1 MKCLKGN
8 IEMKRKIF
16 KRNAVI
22 STAVAFLGAAVY
34 LNWSYGRNE
43 DKAAAGLNSGSE
55 DVIINEHSEPDE
67 EIGLFYERTEETQA
81 AAAIYNDVS
90 DYFATARLTR
100 QQARDSAISIPPD
113 STELENATQEAID
126 GAMAEM
132 SVMAGFSLD
141 EVEIETLIKAKGFQE
156 CVVFLDDDSVTVAV
170 SAPTEGLSSSAVSKI
185 TDIILSETGLSAE
198 QIKIIEVK

>member
-1 MKCLKGN
+1 MK
-8 IEMKRKIF
+8 MKMI

-22 STAVAFLGAAVY
+22 ITAVAFLGVAIY

-43 DKAAAGLNSGSE
+43 DEAAAGLKKGVDEAAVNDYAEQG
-55 DVIINEHSEPDE
+55 E
-67 EIGLFYERTEETQA
+67 EIGLFYEPENEMQA
-81 AAAIYNDVS
+81 AAAVYDDVS

-100 QQARDSAISIPPD
+100 QQARDSAISILREA
-113 STELENATQEAID
+113 TELENATQEAVD

-141 EVEIETLIKAKGFQE
+141 EVEIETLIKAKGFAE

-170 SAPTEGLSSSAVSKI
+170 SAPEEGLSSSAVSKI
-185 TDIILSETGLSAE
+185 TDIILAETGLSAE

>member
-1 MKCLKGN
+1 MK
-8 IEMKRKIF
+8 MKMI

-22 STAVAFLGAAVY
+22 ITAVAFLGVAVY
-34 LNWSYGRNE
+34 LNWSYGKNE
-43 DKAAAGLNSGSE
+43 DEAAAGLEKSSGE
-55 DVIINEHSEPDE
+55 AVVNDYAEQGE
-67 EIGLFYERTEETQA
+67 EIGLFYEPEEEMQA
-81 AAAIYNDVS
+81 AAAIYDDVS

-100 QQARDSAISIPPD
+100 QQARDSAISILKE

-132 SVMAGFSLD
+132 SVMAGFSMD
-141 EVEIETLIKAKGFQE
+141 EVEIETLIKAKGFAE

-170 SAPTEGLSSSAVSKI
+170 SAPEEGLSSSAVSKI
-185 TDIILSETGLSAE
+185 TDIILAETGLSAE

>member
-1 MKCLKGN
+1 MK
-8 IEMKRKIF
+8 MKIF

-22 STAVAFLGAAVY
+22 ITAVAFLGAAVY

-43 DKAAAGLNSGSE
+43 DEAAVGINRGS
-55 DVIINEHSEPDE
+55 DE
-67 EIGLFYERTEETQA
+67 AAVSDYAQQGEETSLFYEPENETQA

-100 QQARDSAISIPPD
+100 QQARDSAISILQE

-132 SVMAGFSLD
+132 SVMAGFSMD
-141 EVEIETLIKAKGFQE
+141 EVEIETLIKAKGFAE

-170 SAPTEGLSSSAVSKI
+170 SAPEEGLSSSSVSKI
-185 TDIILSETGLSAE
+185 TDIILSETGLSAD

>member
-1 MKCLKGN
+1 MK
-8 IEMKRKIF
+8 MKMI

-22 STAVAFLGAAVY
+22 ITAVAFLGVAIY

-43 DKAAAGLNSGSE
+43 DEAAAGLKKGIDEAAVNDYAEQG
-55 DVIINEHSEPDE
+55 E
-67 EIGLFYERTEETQA
+67 EIGLFYEPENEMQA
-81 AAAIYNDVS
+81 AAAVYDDVS

-100 QQARDSAISIPPD
+100 QQARDSAISILRE
-113 STELENATQEAID
+113 STELENATQEAVD
-126 GAMAEM
+126 GAIAEM

-141 EVEIETLIKAKGFQE
+141 EVEIETLIKAKGFAE

-170 SAPTEGLSSSAVSKI
+170 SAPEEGLSSSAVSKI
-185 TDIILSETGLSAE
+185 TDIILAETGLSAE

>member
-1 MKCLKGN
+1 MK
-8 IEMKRKIF
+8 MKMI

-22 STAVAFLGAAVY
+22 ITAVAFLGVAIY

-43 DKAAAGLNSGSE
+43 DEAAAGLKKG
-55 DVIINEHSEPDE
+55 VDE
-67 EIGLFYERTEETQA
+67 AAVNDYAEQGEKIGLFYEPENEMQA
-81 AAAIYNDVS
+81 AAAVYDDVS

-100 QQARDSAISIPPD
+100 QQARDSAISILREA
-113 STELENATQEAID
+113 TELENATQEAVD

-141 EVEIETLIKAKGFQE
+141 EVEIETLIKAKGFAE

-170 SAPTEGLSSSAVSKI
+170 SAPEEGLSSSAVSKI
-185 TDIILSETGLSAE
+185 TDIILAETGLSAE

>member
-1 MKCLKGN
+1 MKMLKGN
-8 IEMKRKIF
+8 IEMKMKLF

-22 STAVAFLGAAVY
+22 ITAVAFLGVAVY

-43 DKAAAGLNSGSE
+43 DEAAAGLSGNSE
-55 DVIINEHSEPDE
+55 EVLINEYVEPDE
-67 EIGLFYERTEETQA
+67 EISLFYEPAGATQA
-81 AAAIYNDVS
+81 VAAIYNDVS

-100 QQARDSAISIPPD
+100 QQARDSAVNILQAAA
-113 STELENATQEAID
+113 ELENATQEAID

-132 SVMAGFSLD
+132 SVMAGFSLN
-141 EVEIETLIKAKGFQE
+141 EVEIETLIKAKGFDE

-170 SAPTEGLSSSAVSKI
+170 SAPEGGLSSSSVSKI
-185 TDIILSETGLSAE
+185 TDIILAETELTAE

>member
-1 MKCLKGN
+1 MLKGN
-8 IEMKRKIF
+8 VEMKMKLF

-22 STAVAFLGAAVY
+22 ITAVAFLGVAVY

-43 DKAAAGLNSGSE
+43 DEAASGLSSSSE
-55 DVIINEHSEPDE
+55 DAIINEYLEQDE
-67 EIGLFYERTEETQA
+67 EISLFYEPEGETQA

-100 QQARDSAISIPPD
+100 QQARDSAINILQE
-113 STELENATQEAID
+113 STQLENATQESID

-170 SAPTEGLSSSAVSKI
+170 SAPAEGLSSSSVSKI